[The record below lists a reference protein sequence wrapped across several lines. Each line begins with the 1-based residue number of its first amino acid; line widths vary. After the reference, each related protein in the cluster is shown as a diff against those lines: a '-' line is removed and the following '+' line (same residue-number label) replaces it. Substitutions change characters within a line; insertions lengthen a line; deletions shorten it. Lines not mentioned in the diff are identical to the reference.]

1 MNYAQAFA
9 QYEAVLAANGVEKA
23 ALTYVFN
30 DWKDWSRLDFILHQ
44 SHEIPEADLRQLD
57 RITKLLKQHIPA
69 QYITKKAYFA
79 DLTLTVDERVLIPR
93 PETEELVNL
102 ILEENPDESLTVLDI
117 GTGSGAIAIALA
129 KTRKNWQISASDIS
143 KKALLLA
150 QDNARANQTAVN
162 FLHSDVFSQISD
174 KYDIIVSNPPYIAFE
189 DRNEVGQNVLLHEP
203 HLALFADNEG
213 LSVYQKIAEGAAE
226 HLTAGGRIYL
236 EIGYK
241 QGASVSEIFRN
252 YFSDKRI
259 RLLQDSFGKDRMV
272 VIDDG

>member
-9 QYEAVLAANGVEKA
+9 QYEADLAADGEEKE
-23 ALTYVFN
+23 ALAYVFN
-30 DWKDWSRLDFILHQ
+30 DWKSWSRLDFILHQ
-44 SHEIPEADLRQLD
+44 SREIPEADLRQLD

-69 QYITKKAYFA
+69 QYITGKAYFA
-79 DLTLTVDERVLIPR
+79 DLTLAVDERVLIPR

-102 ILEENPDESLTVLDI
+102 ILEENPDKSLTVLDI
-117 GTGSGAIAIALA
+117 GTGSGAIAVALA
-129 KTRKNWQISASDIS
+129 KTRTSWQISASDIS
-143 KKALLLA
+143 KEALLLA
-150 QDNARANQTAVN
+150 QDNAKSNQAAIT
-162 FLHSDVFSQISD
+162 FLRSDVFSQISD

-203 HLALFADNEG
+203 HLALFAENDG
-213 LSVYQKIAEGAAE
+213 LAVYQKIAEGVAE
-226 HLTAGGRIYL
+226 HLNAGGKIYL

-241 QGASVSEIFRN
+241 QGNLVSELFRN

-259 RLLQDSFGKDRMV
+259 RLLRDSFGKDRMV

>member
-9 QYEAVLAANGVEKA
+9 QYEAVLAANGEEKA
-23 ALTYVFN
+23 ALAYVFN

-213 LSVYQKIAEGAAE
+213 LSVYQKIAGGAAE

>member
-9 QYEAVLAANGVEKA
+9 QYEAVLAANGVEKV
-23 ALTYVFN
+23 ALAYVFN

-57 RITKLLKQHIPA
+57 KITKLLKQHIPA

-129 KTRKNWQISASDIS
+129 KARKNWQISASDIS

-213 LSVYQKIAEGAAE
+213 LSVYQKIAEGVAE

>member
-9 QYEAVLAANGVEKA
+9 QYEAVLAANGEEKA
-23 ALTYVFN
+23 ALAYVFN

-57 RITKLLKQHIPA
+57 KITKLLKQHIPA

-129 KTRKNWQISASDIS
+129 KARKNWQISASDIS

-213 LSVYQKIAEGAAE
+213 LSVYQKIAESAAE

>member
-9 QYEAVLAANGVEKA
+9 QYEADLAANGEEKE
-23 ALTYVFN
+23 ALAYVFN
-30 DWKDWSRLDFILHQ
+30 DWKNWNRLDFILHQ

-57 RITKLLKQHIPA
+57 RITKLLKQHMPA
-69 QYITKKAYFA
+69 QYLTGKAYFA
-79 DLTLTVDERVLIPR
+79 DLTLAVDERVLIPR

-117 GTGSGAIAIALA
+117 GTGSGAIAVALA
-129 KTRKNWQISASDIS
+129 KARTSWQISASDIS
-143 KKALLLA
+143 EEALLLA
-150 QDNARANQTAVN
+150 QDNAKANQAAVN

-203 HLALFADNEG
+203 HLALFAENDG
-213 LSVYQKIAEGAAE
+213 LAVYQKIAEGAAE
-226 HLTAGGRIYL
+226 HLNAKGKIYL

-241 QGASVSEIFRN
+241 QGIPVSELFRN
-252 YFSDKRI
+252 YFPDKRT